1 MFIVK
6 IGEDTVKVV
15 EKEDVK
21 VLIAKLLD
29 VGCDERVTT
38 KFIADGDMEGVEDD

>member
-21 VLIAKLLD
+21 TLIAKLLD
-29 VGCDERVTT
+29 VGCKERVTT